1 MTPIT
6 VGIIAFVALVVL
18 LFIGIPVS
26 SSMGIVGVAGIVLLL
41 TPQAAM
47 TKMSIVP
54 FETLSAYNYAVLP
67 MFIMMAQVIAHT
79 GVGNNLYTAFY
90 RLVGR
95 YRGGLAMAT
104 IIACGIFSAISAS
117 VIATAMTIGMIALPE
132 MLKRDYGPKLA
143 TGSIAAGG
151 TLGVMIPPSG
161 ILIFYGIMTS
171 QNITK
176 LFMAGIIPG
185 ILTISVFCLIIWFT
199 CRRHPEE
206 GPPSPKFSG
215 KEIWEGMLGC
225 VDILILVILVL
236 GGMFIGWFTPSEAG
250 AIGAFGALVL
260 TLLRKKLTWEGFLKA
275 VKGALENTGMLYFIL
290 IGGQIMNYF
299 MSVSGLPDALV
310 KLVQEMNLSATAVI
324 ILCII
329 IYLFLGCF
337 MDGLPMILLTI
348 PVIYPMIKAVGVDP
362 IWFGIIATF
371 CLQMAVLT
379 PPVGINVYV
388 VKGLDDRI
396 PIWTA
401 FKGAMPFLFG
411 QIFVVILLFIFP
423 KLVTWLP
430 SLVA

>member
-1 MTPIT
+1 MSPIAI
-6 VGIIAFVALVVL
+6 GIIAFIVLVVL

-26 SSMGIVGVAGIVLLL
+26 SSMGILGAVGIVLLL
-41 TPQAAM
+41 TPGAAI

-79 GVGNNLYTAFY
+79 GVGEALYNAFY
-90 RLVGR
+90 RLIGR
-95 YRGGLAMAT
+95 FRGGLAMAT

-117 VIATAMTIGMIALPE
+117 VIATAMTIGMIALPQ
-132 MLKRDYGPKLA
+132 MLNRNYGQKLS

-176 LFMAGIIPG
+176 MFMAGVIPG
-185 ILTISVFCLIIWFT
+185 ILTVAVFCVIIKLICW
-199 CRRHPEE
+199 RHPEE
-206 GPPSPKFSG
+206 GPPAPKFSG
-215 KEIWEGMLGC
+215 KEMLQGLLGC
-225 VDILILVILVL
+225 IDIVILIVLVL

-250 AIGAFGALVL
+250 AIGAAGSLLL
-260 TLLRKKLTWEGFLKA
+260 TLIRRKLTWKNFCTSI
-275 VKGALENTGMLYFIL
+275 KGTLENTGMLYFIL

-299 MSVSGLPDALV
+299 MAVSGLPNALV
-310 KLVQEMNLSATAVI
+310 TWVKEMNLSATAVI
-324 ILCII
+324 ILCIV

-348 PVIYPMIKAVGVDP
+348 PVIFPMVKAVGVDP
-362 IWFGIIATF
+362 IWFGIIITY

-396 PIWTA
+396 PIWTV
-401 FKGAMPFLFG
+401 FKGTMPFLVG
-411 QIFVVILLFIFP
+411 QIICIIVLFIFP
-423 KLVTWLP
+423 QLVTWLP

>member
-1 MTPIT
+1 MSPIAI
-6 VGIIAFVALVVL
+6 GIIAFVALVVL

-26 SSMGIVGVAGIVLLL
+26 SSMGIVGTVGIILLL
-41 TPQAAM
+41 TPQAAV

-79 GVGNNLYTAFY
+79 GVGEALYTAFY

-95 YRGGLAMAT
+95 FRGGLAMAT

-132 MLKRDYGPKLA
+132 MQKRGYGNKLA

-176 LFMAGIIPG
+176 LFMAGVIPG
-185 ILTISVFCLIIWFT
+185 ILTIAVFCLIIFII

-206 GPPSPKFSG
+206 GPASPKFSG
-215 KEIWEGMLGC
+215 KEMLQGLLGC
-225 VDILILVILVL
+225 IDILILIVLSL

-250 AIGAFGALVL
+250 AIGAAGALLLTFLRRKL
-260 TLLRKKLTWEGFLKA
+260 TLKA
-275 VKGALENTGMLYFIL
+275 FIKSIKGTLENAGMLYFIL

-299 MSVSGLPDALV
+299 MSVSGLPSALV
-310 KLVQEMNLSATAVI
+310 NLVERLNLGATPVI
-324 ILCII
+324 ILCIV

-348 PVIYPMIKAVGVDP
+348 PVLFPMIQAVGVDP

-388 VKGLDDRI
+388 VKGLDDRV
-396 PIWTA
+396 PIWTV
-401 FKGAMPFLFG
+401 FKGAMPFLIG
-411 QIFVVILLFIFP
+411 QIICIIILFIFP
-423 KLVTWLP
+423 QLVTWLP